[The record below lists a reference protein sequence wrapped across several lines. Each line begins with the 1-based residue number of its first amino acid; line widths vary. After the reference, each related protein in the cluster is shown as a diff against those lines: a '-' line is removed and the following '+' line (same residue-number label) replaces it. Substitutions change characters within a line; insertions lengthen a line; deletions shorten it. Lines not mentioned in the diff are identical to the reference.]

1 MGTLHKLA
9 DKWRDE
15 AIVLRSRYADE
26 RSAALIAAMVREFE
40 DALDAADV
48 LLNLQ
53 QAAAESG
60 YSASHL
66 GRLVNEG
73 KVPNAGRKNA
83 PLIRRSD
90 LPVKPGLRLRAP
102 APSFYE
108 TRNDRIARAI
118 VGNGR

>member
-15 AIVLRSRYADE
+15 AIMLRNRYADE
-26 RSAALIAAMVREFE
+26 RSATLIAEMVKEFE
-40 DALDAADV
+40 DALDTNDV

-53 QAAAESG
+53 QAATESG

-73 KVPNAGRKNA
+73 KIPNAGRKNA

-90 LPVKPGLRLRAP
+90 LPVKPGLRSHKSR
-102 APSFYE
+102 PSIYE
-108 TRNDRIARAI
+108 SRNDRIARAI
-118 VGNGR
+118 VSSGR